1 MEEITSRTYSNMW
14 LKKTLNQK
22 NFENNEWKRKISE
35 SFWIK
40 DLRPTLNAQDI
51 SVPLKLYINCS
62 KEILIQTYQK
72 ILEWCL

>member
-1 MEEITSRTYSNMW
+1 MEEITSRTYSNIW

-51 SVPLKLYINCS
+51 SVPLKLYN
-62 KEILIQTYQK
+62 
-72 ILEWCL
+72 